1 MDRIAGAMAE
11 NTMEIKRIDYD
22 FSVCKVEDYS
32 LAKLDSEYWFIG
44 KTDEEN
50 SLVCITAQVPSNV
63 TERDDGWKA
72 FCIQGI
78 LDFSLI
84 GILSEISGIFA
95 DHKIGICAISTFN
108 TDYIMTKQENYERA
122 LKLLQDAGYKIV

>member
-1 MDRIAGAMAE
+1 MAE

-32 LAKLDSEYWFIG
+32 LAKLDSEYCFIG
-44 KTDEEN
+44 
-50 SLVCITAQVPSNV
+50 
-63 TERDDGWKA
+63 
-72 FCIQGI
+72 
-78 LDFSLI
+78 
-84 GILSEISGIFA
+84 IF
-95 DHKIGICAISTFN
+95 AISTFN

>member
-32 LAKLDSEYWFIG
+32 LAKLDSEYCFIG

-50 SLVCITAQVPSNV
+50 SLVCITAQVPPNV
-63 TERDDGWKA
+63 TEREDGRH
-72 FCIQGI
+72 FVYRG
-78 LDFSLI
+78 SL
-84 GILSEISGIFA
+84 
-95 DHKIGICAISTFN
+95 TFP
-108 TDYIMTKQENYERA
+108 
-122 LKLLQDAGYKIV
+122 

>member
-32 LAKLDSEYWFIG
+32 LAKLDSEYCFIG

-50 SLVCITAQVPSNV
+50 SLVCITAQVPPNV

-72 FCIQGI
+72 FRIQGI

-84 GILSEISGIFA
+84 GILSGISGILA
-95 DHKIGICAISTFN
+95 DYKIGIFAISTFN
-108 TDYIMTKQENYERA
+108 TD
-122 LKLLQDAGYKIV
+122 